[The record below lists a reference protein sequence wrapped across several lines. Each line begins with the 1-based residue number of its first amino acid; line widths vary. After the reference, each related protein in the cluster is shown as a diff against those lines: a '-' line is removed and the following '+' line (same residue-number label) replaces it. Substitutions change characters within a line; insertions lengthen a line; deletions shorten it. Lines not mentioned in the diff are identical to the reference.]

1 MERKDFIGLVKT
13 AVADYIAADE
23 AFDDDAR
30 LQVDPATFEVAVVDG
45 EDADD
50 SVSELDFF
58 PMMELVEMDAD
69 GNWHIDTQAVE
80 AVADEYFN

>member
-30 LQVDPATFEVAVVDG
+30 LHKILCTLKAFE
-45 EDADD
+45 
-50 SVSELDFF
+50 
-58 PMMELVEMDAD
+58 M
-69 GNWHIDTQAVE
+69 HIERISDRGRHVLAKTH
-80 AVADEYFN
+80 

>member
-1 MERKDFIGLVKT
+1 MVLPADDFILLSVINTKLR
-13 AVADYIAADE
+13 DE
-23 AFDDDAR
+23 YSS
-30 LQVDPATFEVAVVDG
+30 L
-45 EDADD
+45 EDSDD
-50 SVSELDFF
+50 SGSELDFF